1 MDNSNEQLHMNDYF
15 YYDNIS
21 LWLVFVS
28 EAEYVFSDVK
38 SEAEERVDDLYIITK
53 MSTEY
58 TVSFHVP

>member
-1 MDNSNEQLHMNDYF
+1 MNSFTCITTYI
-15 YYDNIS
+15 YDNIS

-38 SEAEERVDDLYIITK
+38 YEAEENVYDLYIITE

-58 TVSFHVP
+58 TISFRVR